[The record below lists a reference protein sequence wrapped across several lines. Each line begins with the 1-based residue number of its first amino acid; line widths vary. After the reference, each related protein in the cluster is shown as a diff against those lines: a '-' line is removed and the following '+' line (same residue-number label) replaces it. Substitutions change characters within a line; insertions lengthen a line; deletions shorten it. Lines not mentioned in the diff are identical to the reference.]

1 MISAAYTMNL
11 FNTSDTQGAWACE
24 NYQMKDRM
32 MDLLDELSECVDTT
46 MVDKV
51 ADFIEE
57 AVDYYK
63 ANAEEYEREVEECGC
78 EIERLED
85 EIIELEEELRKEKEK
100 SEDGSGADREIELES
115 GSFNNLSGYNKAR
128 KEILAKVKEMRG
140 MSQKERIYIPKGI
153 IEMQV
158 LVYGEVVKS
167 LRLSSKEFMN
177 YIREHKTGRRKYRL
191 RMCGTM
197 VQKNEIDWKNN
208 QSVVK

>member
-11 FNTSDTQGAWACE
+11 FNTSDTQRVWACE

-32 MDLLDELSECVDTT
+32 IDLLDELSEHVDTT

-63 ANAEEYEREVEECGC
+63 VNAEEYEREVQDRNC
-78 EIERLED
+78 EIERLES
-85 EIIELEEELRKEKEK
+85 EIDDLEKELKEVKEKTKKLVSGNDGEK
-100 SEDGSGADREIELES
+100 NFELES
-115 GSFNNLSGYNKAR
+115 KTFTNLTGYNKAR
-128 KEILAKVKEMRG
+128 KELLSQVKEIQG
-140 MSQKERIYIPKGI
+140 VSQEKRIYLPKGV

-177 YIREHKTGRRKYRL
+177 YIREHKTGGHKYRL
-191 RMCGTM
+191 RIRGSR
-197 VQKNEIDWKNN
+197 KSGIDWKN
-208 QSVVK
+208 S

>member
-24 NYQMKDRM
+24 NYQMKDHM
-32 MDLLDELSECVDTT
+32 IDLLDELSEHVDTT

-63 ANAEEYEREVEECGC
+63 VNAEEYEREAQDRNC
-78 EIERLED
+78 EIERLES
-85 EIIELEEELRKEKEK
+85 EIDDLEKELKEVKEKTKKLVSGNDGEK
-100 SEDGSGADREIELES
+100 NFELES
-115 GSFNNLSGYNKAR
+115 KTFTNLTGYNKAR
-128 KEILAKVKEMRG
+128 KELLSQVKEIQG
-140 MSQKERIYIPKGI
+140 VSQEKRIYLPKGV

-158 LVYGEVVKS
+158 LVYGEVVES
-167 LRLSSKEFMN
+167 LRLSSKEFMD
-177 YIREHKTGRRKYRL
+177 YIRKHKTDRRKYRL

-197 VQKNEIDWKNN
+197 IQKNEIDWKN
-208 QSVVK
+208 S